1 MHILSKIYFLISYS
15 HFDYTAL
22 INMNIDDFDVFYDL
36 AQQQRKAEEDE
47 IEKQKH
53 EMDRLKNK
61 R

>member
-1 MHILSKIYFLISYS
+1 
-15 HFDYTAL
+15 
-22 INMNIDDFDVFYDL
+22 MNIDDFDVFYDL